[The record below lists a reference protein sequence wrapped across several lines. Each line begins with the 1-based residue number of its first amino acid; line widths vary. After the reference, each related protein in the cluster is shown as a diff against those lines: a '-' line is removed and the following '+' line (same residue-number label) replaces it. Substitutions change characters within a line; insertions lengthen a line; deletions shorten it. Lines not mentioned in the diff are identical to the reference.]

1 MEAAMT
7 VDYRKDRILVPASEL
22 KPGAV
27 DLLNKILEDAGVGQ
41 PLQQPEVSVP
51 AASTSALVAL
61 PVTGA
66 DPMAIRDIVQAHA
79 QREGAAAPTVALDIP
94 YSAGTI
100 DTGTFYAAGRKS
112 GHGAATWLPAPADQM
127 PPKPPWPQSTNHPV
141 IALLDSGVQ
150 PHHWLPPGNHPPFFV
165 NATAY
170 GWHQPELPQPPKPPT
185 QPPLGT
191 HWGHA
196 TFIAGLIRM
205 TAPNAQILS
214 MRVMNAA
221 GQVND
226 EQLVDALN
234 WLADNH
240 GRVRADIAL
249 MAFGRCRDEPHDHPL
264 DHVKK
269 AISRLAGCGMKIV
282 ASAGNDGSA
291 LPVYPAA
298 FAADPDLSHSVVSVG
313 ALGSPTQWA
322 PFSDYGPW
330 VREARKGTGIISVLP
345 QTAVGLG
352 EQQVSEK
359 DPFHDLVMTPAPDG
373 FAWWSGTS
381 FAAAI
386 YAGQYASTLPGS
398 EGLPEP
404 DARP

>member
-1 MEAAMT
+1 MT

-22 KPGAV
+22 KPSAV

-100 DTGTFYAAGRKS
+100 DTGTFFAAGEKS
-112 GHGAATWLPAPADQM
+112 GHGAAAWLPAPGNQM

-141 IALLDSGVQ
+141 IALLDSGVL
-150 PHHWLPPGNHPPFFV
+150 PHDWLPSGQPPFFV
-165 NATAY
+165 NATEY
-170 GWHQPELPQPPKPPT
+170 GWHAPNLPIPPHRT
-185 QPPLGT
+185 EVTPLGT

-196 TFIAGLIRM
+196 TFLAGLIRM
-205 TAPNAQILS
+205 TAPDAQILS
-214 MRVMNAA
+214 MQVMDSA
-221 GQVND
+221 GKASDDHV
-226 EQLVDALN
+226 VHALH
-234 WLADNH
+234 WLARNH
-240 GRVRADIAL
+240 DRVRTDMVL
-249 MAFGRCRDEPHDHPL
+249 MAFGRHREGPDDHGL
-264 DHVKK
+264 KHARN
-269 AISRLAGCGMKIV
+269 AISRLAQLGVKIV
-282 ASAGNDGSA
+282 ASAGNDGGTQ
-291 LPVYPAA
+291 PVYPAA
-298 FAADPDLSHSVVSVG
+298 FATEPDLSDWVESVG
-313 ALGSPTQWA
+313 AYNARGQRAT
-322 PFSDYGPW
+322 FSDHGPW
-330 VREARKGTGIISVLP
+330 VREWRKGTGIISVLP

-359 DPFHDLVMTPAPDG
+359 DPFHDLWMTLAPDG